1 VSENLELRDLRQV
14 RKPLTVR
21 DQKVTRLELYWDR
34 EDAISALGLT
44 ESERS

>member
-1 VSENLELRDLRQV
+1 VSENLIGGISAKSANLF
-14 RKPLTVR
+14 TVR